1 MLEVV
6 APPTEVALLGEL
18 LEVAETV
25 DEPAKVLASPV
36 ASVGLLAPEQAA
48 RMTAPTESTSVTGM
62 RERQRE
68 VVMNGHRIARPA

>member
-6 APPTEVALLGEL
+6 TPATVVALPGEL
-18 LEVAETV
+18 LEVAE
-25 DEPAKVLASPV
+25 PAKVLTPPV

-48 RMTAPTESTSVTGM
+48 TMTAPTESTSATGM
-62 RERQRE
+62 RVRQRE